1 MPSSSTAI
9 PESNLHG
16 RDTTAARSTPHA
28 DLEFR
33 EIVRI
38 LRRRQIAIIT
48 TLGLGIALA
57 ALAILF
63 AKKEYSSTAT
73 IEMNQES
80 GAALGLAD
88 LSGIAGGLG
97 DQDKMNMDLLTQRTV
112 IMSDNTALRVIE
124 DLKLDANPP
133 FAIPVSGKE
142 LPLEQERGLPLGRAP
157 HQRERLLKIFRS
169 GLRVSLI
176 KG

>member
-1 MPSSSTAI
+1 M
-9 PESNLHG
+9 PESSLHR
-16 RDTTAARSTPHA
+16 RDTSAAKSTPHA

-38 LRRRQIAIIT
+38 LRRRQIVIVT
-48 TLGLGIALA
+48 TLGLGIVLA
-57 ALAILF
+57 ALSILF

-73 IEMNQES
+73 IEMNQEG

-97 DQDKMNMDLLTQRTV
+97 DQDKMNMDLLTQQTV

-124 DLKLDANPP
+124 DLKLDATRPSRFQCLGKNRRWSRSAVCLLIGPH
-133 FAIPVSGKE
+133 FNESACSRSSG
-142 LPLEQERGLPLGRAP
+142 PDCA
-157 HQRERLLKIFRS
+157 S
-169 GLRVSLI
+169 A
-176 KG
+176 